1 NLHVELSFVDA
12 LMHMPK
18 FTLMFKS
25 LLNNKEKLFDLAM
38 TLVNE
43 NCSMVIIKKFPKKL
57 GDPDMFLI
65 PCDFLKIDECLALTD
80 LGASITLMTLSIW
93 KKLSLP
99 ELTSTQMILEL
110 ADRSTT
116 RPAGIAKDVFV
127 KVGRVD
133 DKAITFKVS
142 QTSKY
147 SYNDTESINQV
158 DVIDVACEEYVQE
171 VLGFSDNSKSGNPT
185 LISDPIIALS
195 SPTLTPFEGG
205 DFILKKIEACV
216 TSEMIPSRIDDTDLD
231 LEGEICLL
239 EKL

>member
-1 NLHVELSFVDA
+1 LPSDDVNRHIDKFLEITQHMKQNGVSDDAFYLSLFPYSLTHHAIAWNLHVELSFVDA

-18 FTLMFKS
+18 FALMFKS

-38 TLVNE
+38 TLVNK

-65 PCDFLKIDECLALTD
+65 PCDFLEIDECLALTD

-116 RPAGIAKDVFV
+116 RPAGIAKDRPYLRI
-127 KVGRVD
+127 GRALIDVYGEELTLRID
-133 DKAITFKVS
+133 DEAITFKVS

-147 SYNDTESINQV
+147 SYNDTGSINQV

-171 VLGFSDNSKSGNPT
+171 
-185 LISDPIIALS
+185 
-195 SPTLTPFEGG
+195 
-205 DFILKKIEACV
+205 
-216 TSEMIPSRIDDTDLD
+216 
-231 LEGEICLL
+231 
-239 EKL
+239 